1 MIEPEK
7 VNIKSAKEI
16 LDTLPA
22 CSVAEPNLELE
33 KKFSQLERNKNE
45 AQILAQERLD
55 IMGMRKMWSKWLLVV
70 IISIVAFDFFV
81 ILAVGFE
88 WMKFSEGYIVPF
100 FVGES
105 FLKTIGLA
113 LIVVGFLFNKDNI
126 LKR

>member
-1 MIEPEK
+1 MANVTVAE
-7 VNIKSAKEI
+7 ATEI
-16 LDTLPA
+16 LGKLPA
-22 CSVAEPNLELE
+22 LPAAGADLEQ
-33 KKFSQLERNKNE
+33 KRKFRQLERDKTE
-45 AQILAQERLD
+45 AEILAKERLD
-55 IMGMRKMWSKWLLVV
+55 IMAMRRMWSKWLLFV

-126 LKR
+126 LKK